1 MCLDDERVEKA
12 KITANKDGIHNF
24 AETLIQKNM
33 KKFLMFL
40 AIFASC
46 SMMYADG
53 GDDYVRIDVLLKH
66 VVKKTLT
73 RSCVIPITCYYDNC
87 SNCLVVSFEE
97 DLGEVTVTL
106 TDQTN
111 GATITDVIDSS
122 VGQTT
127 ISVFNHNV
135 GSNLIVYETVA
146 GDVYSGI
153 F

>member
-1 MCLDDERVEKA
+1 
-12 KITANKDGIHNF
+12 
-24 AETLIQKNM
+24 
-33 KKFLMFL
+33 MFL